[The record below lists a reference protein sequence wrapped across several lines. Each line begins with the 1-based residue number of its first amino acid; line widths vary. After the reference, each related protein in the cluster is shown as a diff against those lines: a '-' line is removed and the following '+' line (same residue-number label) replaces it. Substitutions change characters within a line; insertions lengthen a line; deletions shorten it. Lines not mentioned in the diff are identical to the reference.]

1 MNNFTYRMPMTVYFN
16 EDSNVIEEELA
27 KAGQNILLA
36 YGGGSIKKNGIYDE
50 LMAMLTRLDK
60 NVVEFSGIMPN
71 PTYAKVQEGAKLCR
85 QRKIDFIFAVGGGS
99 VFDCVKIVSLQAKT
113 DEDIWAMQE
122 RQEYTTNGIPFGAI
136 LTVSGTGSEM
146 NNIAIITNEDKHI
159 KGPLMGSYAKFA
171 LLNVNYT
178 MSVPMPQV
186 ISGAFDTFSHAMETY
201 FGKHKNVSDDIA
213 LAIMKNTV
221 TNMLKM
227 KEDPMNKEIRSE
239 LMWDSAMAENG
250 ILKIGKITDFQI
262 HQIEHQL
269 GAYTNC
275 NHGYGLAVIT
285 PHFYE
290 HLYLYNISA
299 FVKFGKVVWDLKG
312 DDLEIAEKSIDC
324 LTHFIKEMGLPTT
337 FKDMHI
343 TDKSILRKVADTCNI
358 MPGCAKQFSR
368 DELYNILLEC
378 L

>member
-16 EDSNVIEEELA
+16 EDSHVIEEELA
-27 KAGQNILLA
+27 SVGENILLA

-50 LMAMLTRLDK
+50 LMDMLKQLGK
-60 NVVEFSGIMPN
+60 KVYEFSGIMPN
-71 PTYAKVQEGAKLCR
+71 PTYAKVQEGAQLCKKH
-85 QRKIDFIFAVGGGS
+85 KIDFILAVGGGS
-99 VFDCVKIVSLQAKT
+99 VFDCVKIVSLQSKC
-113 DEDIWAMQE
+113 DQDIWEMQE
-122 RQEYTTNGIPFGAI
+122 RKEYTSDGIPFGAI

-146 NNIAIITNEDKHI
+146 NNIAIITHEEKKI
-159 KGPLMGSYAKFA
+159 KGPLAGSYAKFA

-178 MSVPMPQV
+178 MSVPIHQV

-221 TNMLKM
+221 KNMLKL
-227 KEDPMNKEIRSE
+227 KEEPMNKEVRSE

-269 GAYTNC
+269 GAYTDC

-299 FVKFGKVVWDLKG
+299 FVKYGKEVWGLTG
-312 DDLEIAEKSIDC
+312 DDLAIAEKSLLC
-324 LTHFIKEMGLPTT
+324 LSDFIKKMGLPTT
-337 FKDMHI
+337 FKEMNI

>member
-1 MNNFTYRMPMTVYFN
+1 MKDFTYRMPMTVYFS
-16 EDSNVIEEELA
+16 EDTNVIEKDLA
-27 KAGQNILLA
+27 AAGDNILLA

-50 LMAMLTRLDK
+50 LMSLLTRLNK
-60 NVVEFSGIMPN
+60 NVYEFSGIMPN
-71 PTYAKVQEGAKLCR
+71 PTYAKVQEGAALCKEH
-85 QRKIDFIFAVGGGS
+85 QIDFILAVGGGS
-99 VFDCVKIVSLQAKT
+99 VFDCVKIVSLQAKCE
-113 DEDIWAMQE
+113 EDIWEMQA
-122 RQEYTTNGIPFGAI
+122 RKEYTTNGIPFGAV

-146 NNIAIITNEDKHI
+146 NNIAIITNEEKHI
-159 KGPLMGSYAKFA
+159 KGPLAGSFAQFA

-178 MSVPMPQV
+178 LSVPMHQV

-201 FGKHKNVSDDIA
+201 FGKNKNVSDDIA

-221 TNMLKM
+221 ENMLKL
-227 KEDPMNKEIRSE
+227 KEDPMNKDVRSD

-250 ILKIGKITDFQI
+250 ILKLGKVTDFQI

-269 GAYTNC
+269 GAYTDC

-290 HLYLYNISA
+290 HLYLYNIAA
-299 FVKFGKVVWDLKG
+299 FVKYGKEVWGLDGK
-312 DDLEIAEKSIDC
+312 DLEVAEKSVTA
-324 LTHFIKEMGLPTT
+324 LASFIKDMGLPTT
-337 FKDMHI
+337 FKEMNI

-368 DELYNILLEC
+368 DELYDILLEC